1 MGGVKRNSRG
11 FREYLTMKDFYGAE
25 VRVTKSSIATRSCVW
40 IFIKDGGAAAIGN
53 PNDGAAHLTKA
64 QARRIIKALTKF
76 IEGQA

>member
-25 VRVTKSSIATRSCVW
+25 VRVTESSIATRSCVW
-40 IFIKDGGAAAIGN
+40 IFIKGGGVVASGGY
-53 PNDGAAHLTKA
+53 NDGAAHLTKA